1 MRDTEGRTAEEFLL
15 LHEIVKAARSR
26 LEPEVWDYLA
36 GAVESEVTLKRNRQ
50 AIDAI
55 AFRPRVLRDVSH
67 VDTRTTLLGLDMRLP
82 VLLAPIGALETFD
95 DAAGAAVA
103 RAASAF
109 GTISMHSSVS
119 DPSLEAIA
127 SAAGGPKIFQ
137 LYVHG
142 DGAWLDREV
151 RRIVA
156 AGYQA
161 LCITVDLPVYA
172 LRERDA
178 ARRYVTPARRAS
190 AAQGDAA
197 WRARYNW
204 DDVRRFKDNHDIPLI
219 LKGIATAE
227 DAALACEQGVD
238 AIYVSN
244 HGGRQLDH
252 ARGTFAVLPEVVAEV
267 AGRAPVI
274 VDGGVLRGTDVVKAI
289 ALGADA
295 VGIGRLYGF
304 GFAAAGQQ
312 GVVRV
317 LEILE
322 REVSTCMAELG
333 VTRLDA
339 LDGAYLSPAEP
350 VGPPGLSSAFPLLE
364 DGD

>member
-1 MRDTEGRTAEEFLL
+1 M
-15 LHEIVKAARSR
+15 
-26 LEPEVWDYLA
+26 
-36 GAVESEVTLKRNRQ
+36 
-50 AIDAI
+50 
-55 AFRPRVLRDVSH
+55 
-67 VDTRTTLLGLDMRLP
+67 
-82 VLLAPIGALETFD
+82 
-95 DAAGAAVA
+95 
-103 RAASAF
+103 
-109 GTISMHSSVS
+109 
-119 DPSLEAIA
+119 
-127 SAAGGPKIFQ
+127 
-137 LYVHG
+137 
-142 DGAWLDREV
+142 
-151 RRIVA
+151 
-156 AGYQA
+156 
-161 LCITVDLPVYA
+161 
-172 LRERDA
+172 
-178 ARRYVTPARRAS
+178 
-190 AAQGDAA
+190 
-197 WRARYNW
+197 
-204 DDVRRFKDNHDIPLI
+204 I
-219 LKGIATAE
+219 LKGIASDE

-350 VGPPGLSSAFPLLE
+350 AGPPGLSSAFPLLE